1 MNAEELAAVRDVDR
15 QENHEL
21 AWHLSQ
27 ATLWCEKYN
36 MVDWYNTDETINTN
50 VRDYGAPSLGR

>member
-15 QENHEL
+15 QESLEV

-27 ATLWCEKYN
+27 ATLWCEKYD
-36 MVDWYNTDETINTN
+36 MADWYSTDQTVHTN
-50 VRDYGAPSLGR
+50 VRNYKVPSIGR

>member
-15 QENHEL
+15 QESLEV

-27 ATLWCEKYN
+27 ATLWCEKHN
-36 MVDWYNTDETINTN
+36 MVDWYNTDRVIGKD
-50 VRDYGAPSLGR
+50 VRNYKASAIGR